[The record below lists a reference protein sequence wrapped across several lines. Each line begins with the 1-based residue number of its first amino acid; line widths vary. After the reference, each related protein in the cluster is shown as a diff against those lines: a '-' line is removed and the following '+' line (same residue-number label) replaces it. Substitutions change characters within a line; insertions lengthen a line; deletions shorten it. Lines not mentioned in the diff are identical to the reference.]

1 MSRQY
6 YVYIL
11 TNYTNSVF
19 YTGVT
24 NNLIKRIW
32 EHKQKFV
39 DGFTKK
45 YNIWKLVY
53 YEISENIETAILRE
67 KQIKN
72 WRREKKLMLIKKVN
86 PEFKELELF

>member
-1 MSRQY
+1 MSKQY

-11 TNYTNSVF
+11 TNYTNNVF

-53 YEISENIETAILRE
+53 YEIFENIETAILRE

>member
-1 MSRQY
+1 MSKQY

-11 TNYTNSVF
+11 TNYTNNVF